1 MAENPLTKLPLAG
14 QLGVSAV
21 IAALLCGGFYYF
33 WYSDALETQKK
44 QEAKLAELQKQI
56 RALEATANKLPE
68 FQREVQAL
76 EARLETLKRILPP
89 EKEMPDLM
97 RRVQYLAAQSSL
109 QIRKFNPAAPAQKEF
124 YQEVPVNLDLEG
136 TYHNLGAFLDRVS
149 RMSRLVNVG
158 NVKIKAQTK
167 PTINNTIA
175 ASAVA
180 TTYVYQDDPARGR
193 DPEGQAADAW
203 SERDE
208 GARHEARCSPS
219 HSPSLLAGPA
229 LAPGAGRGHPATRPP
244 RPLPGAADAAR
255 PPLDVELETGGYS
268 YNSQGRRDPF
278 VSLQRPVAADRG
290 PKTRKP
296 GMEGFLI
303 QEIAL
308 KGIVKTK
315 GGGIGE
321 ASRSGFIAMFLG
333 ADGKSYFVTTGQRL
347 YDGVITAVDATSV
360 TFRQEVTDPL
370 SPVKTREV
378 RKSLYASE
386 EARQ

>member
-33 WYSDALETQKK
+33 WYKDALETQKK
-44 QEAKLAELQKQI
+44 QEAKLADLQTQI

-109 QIRKFNPAAPAQKEF
+109 QIRKFNPAAPVQREF

-158 NVKIKAQTK
+158 NIKVKAQSK
-167 PTINNTIA
+167 PTITNTVA

-180 TTYVYQDDPARGR
+180 TTYVYQDAPPPAATQKGKR
-193 DPEGQAADAW
+193 PT
-203 SERDE
+203 
-208 GARHEARCSPS
+208 
-219 HSPSLLAGPA
+219 
-229 LAPGAGRGHPATRPP
+229 PGAKR
-244 RPLPGAADAAR
+244 
-255 PPLDVELETGGYS
+255 
-268 YNSQGRRDPF
+268 
-278 VSLQRPVAADRG
+278 
-290 PKTRKP
+290 
-296 GMEGFLI
+296 
-303 QEIAL
+303 
-308 KGIVKTK
+308 
-315 GGGIGE
+315 
-321 ASRSGFIAMFLG
+321 
-333 ADGKSYFVTTGQRL
+333 
-347 YDGVITAVDATSV
+347 
-360 TFRQEVTDPL
+360 
-370 SPVKTREV
+370 
-378 RKSLYASE
+378 
-386 EARQ
+386 